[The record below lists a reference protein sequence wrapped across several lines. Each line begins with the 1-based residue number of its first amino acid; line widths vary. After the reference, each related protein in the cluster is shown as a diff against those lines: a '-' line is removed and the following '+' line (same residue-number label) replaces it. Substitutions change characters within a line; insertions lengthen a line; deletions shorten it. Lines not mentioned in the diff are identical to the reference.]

1 MAKKSA
7 QAIVDDLT
15 AVGEDIRQRAVEETR
30 EYVARAVEEMFL
42 GGPNVGRRQ
51 FDHRSPHD
59 CIYEYLQDHETLQ
72 AEPSLKAALERF
84 EDSYVT
90 DDFRAGILFACKLF
104 ADPDFEY

>member
-51 FDHRSPHD
+51 FGGGGASGGNPALRSP
-59 CIYEYLQDHETLQ
+59 I
-72 AEPSLKAALERF
+72 R
-84 EDSYVT
+84 
-90 DDFRAGILFACKLF
+90 
-104 ADPDFEY
+104 